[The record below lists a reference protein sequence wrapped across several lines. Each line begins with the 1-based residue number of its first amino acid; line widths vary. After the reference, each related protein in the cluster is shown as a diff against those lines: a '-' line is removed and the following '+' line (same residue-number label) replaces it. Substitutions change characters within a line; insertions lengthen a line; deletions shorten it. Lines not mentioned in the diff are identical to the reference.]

1 MCQGHALVAPRPLSA
16 QKPGETLWWSVLL
29 LGRLHVRGL
38 FARTPWSWTQLRHPW
53 HQTLCLAEWVL
64 LVRYHLP
71 RLLLIHQSERLAA
84 PASHPRIVF
93 PRFFWSFCF
102 RIISLGHIESEV
114 CLLYYTN
121 QKCRCMV
128 CVCHQ
133 GRAGPT
139 HGMRLSPREMSQSR
153 WDQKKFTRSSRRRAL
168 PGWSRLCLLHDQ

>member
-1 MCQGHALVAPRPLSA
+1 MPSVAPRPRSA

-29 LGRLHVRGL
+29 LGRLHARGL

-133 GRAGPT
+133 GRWAS
-139 HGMRLSPREMSQSR
+139 HGETRKNSHGAREDGRCQADPLSA
-153 WDQKKFTRSSRRRAL
+153 T
-168 PGWSRLCLLHDQ
+168 WSVGKI